1 MLLTL
6 GHKDPRDVDPT
17 PYPRYGFGIGR
28 STLLTPAP
36 WAFVILFL
44 VHVLFA
50 GSILFVQWTERGKEI
65 IIRGLTWRWSALML
79 ASIVWTA
86 AWVRRWYVF
95 AWFVSIIV
103 ALLAAQAYLTIKKE
117 FRVVSGFNWRE
128 EVFVY
133 LPFALYDG
141 WTLFIFAVS
150 TFSAFAPNA
159 IYSGVGTQI
168 AAIWLLS
175 LLVATAHGHAFFTPG
190 GNIPGNLAVTWGV
203 FAVFAEQTESYVKW
217 AAFALGII
225 SVFAVARSVY
235 VLAEEIRAGGRGV
248 VRLPPDEEDAASPV
262 DA

>member
-1 MLLTL
+1 M
-6 GHKDPRDVDPT
+6 
-17 PYPRYGFGIGR
+17 
-28 STLLTPAP
+28 
-36 WAFVILFL
+36 
-44 VHVLFA
+44 
-50 GSILFVQWTERGKEI
+50 
-65 IIRGLTWRWSALML
+65 
-79 ASIVWTA
+79 
-86 AWVRRWYVF
+86 
-95 AWFVSIIV
+95 
-103 ALLAAQAYLTIKKE
+103 
-117 FRVVSGFNWRE
+117 SGFNWRE

-190 GNIPGNLAVTWGV
+190 GNIPGNVAVTWGV